1 MDGLCRVGRS
11 DEAMELLNEAEENGL
26 KPSVVTFNTLFNG
39 FTFIRALCRTS
50 LKEKDV
56 LEDAHQLG
64 SVNETFCVLGLGIP
78 FTAISFSACNEL
90 NTQGIYFSA
99 CNV

>member
-56 LEDAHQLG
+56 LEDAHQL
-64 SVNETFCVLGLGIP
+64 FKKMK
-78 FTAISFSACNEL
+78 AC
-90 NTQGIYFSA
+90 
-99 CNV
+99 